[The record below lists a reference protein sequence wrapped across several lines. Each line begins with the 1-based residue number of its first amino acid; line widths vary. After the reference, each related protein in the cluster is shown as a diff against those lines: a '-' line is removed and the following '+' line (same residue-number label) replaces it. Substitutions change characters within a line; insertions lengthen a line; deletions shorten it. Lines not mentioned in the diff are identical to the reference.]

1 MTNWFLYMVEQE
13 RRRDEIAR
21 AADWHYKQRLAK
33 QKESDAVTELPLRRH
48 ERVLAALGERLV
60 DWGYRLQSRY
70 RHLATSNMSAE
81 TLLAQQKPDSTGCA

>member
-21 AADWHYKQRLAK
+21 AADWNYKNRLTK
-33 QKESDAVTELPLRRH
+33 QNKPDAVTELPLRRH
-48 ERVLAALGERLV
+48 ERVLAAIGDRLV

-70 RHLATSNMSAE
+70 RRLATSSMSAE
-81 TLLAQQKPDSTGCA
+81 TLLAQQKPDSSGCA

>member
-21 AADWHYKQRLAK
+21 AADWNYKHRLAK
-33 QKESDAVTELPLRRH
+33 QHESNVVTELPLRRH
-48 ERVLAALGERLV
+48 ERVLAKLGERLV

-70 RHLATSNMSAE
+70 RRLVTSNMSAE
-81 TLLAQQKPDSTGCA
+81 SLLAQQKPDSTGCA